1 MNHTAVADMFQ
12 TYTPSIDFLARNFPA
27 VEYTLS
33 EVGNSLAG
41 KGNPGNLSFQAGLGA
56 ALWSVDMQLY
66 AMSKVGLARLTV
78 SKADIESGCNAINR
92 LLSDWSRNTSSKWLT
107 MSGRVSNVYT

>member
-1 MNHTAVADMFQ
+1 MNHTAVAGMFQ
-12 TYTPSIDFLARNFPA
+12 TYTPSIDFLARNFPR
-27 VEYTLS
+27 VDYTLS

-66 AMSKVGLARLTV
+66 AMSKVGSARLPA
-78 SKADIESGCNAINR
+78 SKPNGETDSTACNR
-92 LLSDWSRNTSSKWLT
+92 FPSDWSRNRSCKWLM
-107 MSGRVSNVYT
+107 MSGRVSNAYT